1 MRNISYLNLKAINAP
16 CQQAIKDALTE
27 VLDSGW
33 YLRGKCVERFESEW
47 AAYCGQRYCSS
58 CSSGLDA
65 LTLVLKAWKEAELL
79 KDGDEVIVPANTFIA
94 TFLAVSEAGL
104 RPVPVDPDPI
114 TCLITTEGIERALT
128 SDTRAI
134 VPVHL
139 YGQLCEMDEIMNLA
153 LRYNLL
159 VLEDCAQCHGIN
171 HLFVR
176 QRALIPEANHA
187 CAWSF
192 YPGKNLGAM
201 GDAGAVTTDSQ
212 WLSNMGRTL
221 ANYGSSE
228 KYVHDCKGKNSRM
241 DEFQAAVLTA
251 KLPDLDRCNQHR
263 IEIAHRY
270 IDEIVGSD
278 VSMPAI
284 TTASVFHIFPIMSN
298 KRDAL
303 QSFLA
308 ERGIQ
313 TQIHYPIP
321 AHKQKAYPEW
331 KELSLPV
338 AEAMSSRELS
348 LPCNQAMDEDDVSAV
363 ISAVNEFFAQNR

>member
-47 AAYCGQRYCSS
+47 AAYCGQRYCAS

-94 TFLAVSEAGL
+94 TFLAVSEAGM
-104 RPVPVDPDPI
+104 RPVPVDPDPL
-114 TCLITTEGIERALT
+114 TCLITSDGIERALT

-153 LRYNLL
+153 LRHNLL

-171 HLFVR
+171 HLFDR
-176 QRALIPEANHA
+176 QRALVPETHHA

-212 WLSNMGRTL
+212 WLSNMVKTL

-278 VSMPAI
+278 VSMPAV

-298 KRDAL
+298 RRDAL

-331 KELSLPV
+331 KGLSLPV